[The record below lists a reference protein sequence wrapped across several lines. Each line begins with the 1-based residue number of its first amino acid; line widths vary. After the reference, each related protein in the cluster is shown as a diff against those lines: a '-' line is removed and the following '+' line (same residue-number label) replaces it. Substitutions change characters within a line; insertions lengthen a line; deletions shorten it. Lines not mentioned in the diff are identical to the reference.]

1 MKISEFTKDNLYQ
14 FLNNSN
20 KIGILENLVINQI
33 ESGNERLL
41 ILTDLDNNIA
51 AYAGFIVRH
60 NGKIWQSKNASS
72 YEPYKGKYLVAKLYK
87 FVKEKL
93 KISIQS
99 DINQSLM
106 GVAR

>member
-87 FVKEKL
+87 CHLV
-93 KISIQS
+93 
-99 DINQSLM
+99 DIPQATVPGDFWLH
-106 GVAR
+106 APH